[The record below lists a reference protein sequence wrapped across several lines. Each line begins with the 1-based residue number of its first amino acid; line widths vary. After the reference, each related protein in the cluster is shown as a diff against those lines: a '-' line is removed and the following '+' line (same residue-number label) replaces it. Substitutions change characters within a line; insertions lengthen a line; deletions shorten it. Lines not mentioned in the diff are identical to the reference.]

1 MTGPSILW
9 ELSCYNGILCAN
21 FKVFFGAYEICH
33 CVLMTSQSKLYHVST
48 SPIFLKVLCV
58 WVLLKKSP
66 NAILSNS
73 HTVQPSLLNAA
84 SFSFH
89 SHFSSPVTF
98 VIQVLLV
105 SGISEP
111 DPDLG
116 SWITSYKFTGLP
128 SSQLRYMY
136 LTNTRMTSKMPKSL
150 PPSAKTVIKFL
161 FSA

>member
-1 MTGPSILW
+1 MWAPHQYFWKFCVDG
-9 ELSCYNGILCAN
+9 SCWR
-21 FKVFFGAYEICH
+21 
-33 CVLMTSQSKLYHVST
+33 
-48 SPIFLKVLCV
+48 SPQMPF
-58 WVLLKKSP
+58 WVP
-66 NAILSNS
+66 VMIA
-73 HTVQPSLLNAA
+73 QPSLLNAA

-128 SSQLRYMY
+128 SSQLRY

-150 PPSAKTVIKFL
+150 PPSAKTVIKLLCLSLAATSSFITSLMWLKNSLQALLVVYVFL
-161 FSA
+161 RSAPLMF

>member
-1 MTGPSILW
+1 MWAPHQYFWKFCVDG
-9 ELSCYNGILCAN
+9 SCWR
-21 FKVFFGAYEICH
+21 
-33 CVLMTSQSKLYHVST
+33 
-48 SPIFLKVLCV
+48 SPQMPF
-58 WVLLKKSP
+58 WVTVM
-66 NAILSNS
+66 
-73 HTVQPSLLNAA
+73 TVQPSLLNAA

-161 FSA
+161 FSAWLQPPLSSHHWCGSKIHCRHFLLCMFS